1 MGLEGT
7 EIQISKMAANKWAK
21 MILGDGGGAGRI
33 RAPAKRRRRLR
44 SCISSRATM
53 LRPTHEAATFVCLN
67 LGLESLPFVW
77 VRRAGCGHAGSGL
90 HKVPPHSARASSRTV
105 DLEALGL

>member
-44 SCISSRATM
+44 SCISSRAIM
-53 LRPTHEAATFVCLN
+53 LCPTYESATFVFMN
-67 LGLESLPFVW
+67 LGLDFSLAYGFDEQV
-77 VRRAGCGHAGSGL
+77 V
-90 HKVPPHSARASSRTV
+90 VT
-105 DLEALGL
+105 LGLVSITLGPLCQCLI